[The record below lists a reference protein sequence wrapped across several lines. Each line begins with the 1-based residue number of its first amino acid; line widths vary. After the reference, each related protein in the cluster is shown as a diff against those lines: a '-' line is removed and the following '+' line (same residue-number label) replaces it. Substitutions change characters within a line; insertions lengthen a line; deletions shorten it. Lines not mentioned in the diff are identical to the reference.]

1 MKNLQNFDHIQEL
14 DANVYGGAPK
24 GPQICDLATEVGRH
38 GRSPRPRGG

>member
-24 GPQICDLATEVGRH
+24 GPQICDLR
-38 GRSPRPRGG
+38 RGTCTLLSISIIFR